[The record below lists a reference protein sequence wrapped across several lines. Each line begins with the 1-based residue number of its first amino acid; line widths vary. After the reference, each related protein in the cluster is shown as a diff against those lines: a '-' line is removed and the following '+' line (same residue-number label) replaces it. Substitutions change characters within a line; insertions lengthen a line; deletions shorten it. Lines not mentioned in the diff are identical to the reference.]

1 MICANVLRNA
11 AAQTYTG
18 ICGLFDCLGHSRL
31 VDPWVLSIR
40 RPDTILCTS
49 ISDTLGLSIHQ
60 QPGAISRGGM
70 FLLLPASNS
79 ASAERVRCIVDADE
93 AGIVEHPEWS
103 LRNKIASLSPAAQL
117 NRSD

>member
-1 MICANVLRNA
+1 
-11 AAQTYTG
+11 
-18 ICGLFDCLGHSRL
+18 
-31 VDPWVLSIR
+31 
-40 RPDTILCTS
+40 
-49 ISDTLGLSIHQ
+49 
-60 QPGAISRGGM
+60 M

-93 AGIVEHPEWS
+93 AAIVEHPEWS